1 MFLKIF
7 GMRLVRFLGEVIF
20 FQDFFLP
27 RELHLPM
34 VKFPSLKSWKLPD
47 LAEPVYLP
55 GWNTRGEVSKCR
67 GDRKTNQP
75 EIQSSDWK
83 YKKHQYQWKHIRSK
97 MFCLSD
103 PTSLEAAPIL
113 LVCERPS
120 RISGP
125 PQPQLLTCQQI
136 PTEHTFLGSQRK
148 WNMSYSV
155 SENRISSA
163 VLPQANLLRLATKS
177 RRCWFSFSRSRCLK
191 NRWNEWVSWTMDTN
205 PESRIAAV
213 VGKCHKLFVS

>member
-1 MFLKIF
+1 
-7 GMRLVRFLGEVIF
+7 
-20 FQDFFLP
+20 
-27 RELHLPM
+27 M

-55 GWNTRGEVSKCR
+55 GFGEVSKCR

-125 PQPQLLTCQQI
+125 HSFWHTKNPKI
-136 PTEHTFLGSQRK
+136 GHTFFGKSKKVKHVVLSFWKQ
-148 WNMSYSV
+148 
-155 SENRISSA
+155 ISSA

-191 NRWNEWVSWTMDTN
+191 NRWNERVGWTDGHE
-205 PESRIAAV
+205 PRAAV